1 MAHKTENQ
9 AVGIA
14 TALTVHQPVSLG
26 SVGLFAVQGGVPLSE
41 AMDTMALALKV
52 AARMIEDGELDKR
65 VAKRYAGWN
74 GELGQQILKGQMNL
88 ADIARYATQHDLAPQ
103 HQSGHQE
110 LLENVVNRYLFDR

>member
-41 AMDTMALALKV
+41 AMDTMALILSTVRSVACETAQACSDNETPGTAWAIEHLLALAEALNSSMHNGLN
-52 AARMIEDGELDKR
+52 AAQRPNAR
-65 VAKRYAGWN
+65 
-74 GELGQQILKGQMNL
+74 KG
-88 ADIARYATQHDLAPQ
+88 
-103 HQSGHQE
+103 
-110 LLENVVNRYLFDR
+110 